1 MGADL
6 LAIRRLAIIGCGL
19 IGGSFG
25 MALRDALP
33 GLVVAGYGRSQANL
47 LEAQRRGALTEVAP
61 TLADA
66 VSDADVVLVSVPV
79 GALTNTLHAIAPHIK
94 ADAVLMD
101 AGSTKQDMVDAAKA
115 VFNQPTA
122 NGFTLSQ
129 VVPAHPIAGKEKAGV
144 AHAEAT
150 LYQDRLVI
158 LTPTTD
164 TTPAA
169 TATAQA
175 LWQAV
180 GARVQVMD
188 AARHDHVF
196 GAVSHL
202 PHLLAFAYMNGVDP
216 TTIAMGGTGF
226 QDFTRIAGSDPA
238 VWRDILHTNR
248 DAVLAQL
255 AQFEDALAAFKACI
269 ANGDTD
275 TLTHLISE
283 ASAQRKA
290 WQLPTGRTPS
300 NDDDAA

>member
-1 MGADL
+1 
-6 LAIRRLAIIGCGL
+6 
-19 IGGSFG
+19 
-25 MALRDALP
+25 
-33 GLVVAGYGRSQANL
+33 VVAGYGRSQANL

-66 VSDADVVLVSVPV
+66 VNDADVVLVSVPV

-94 ADAVLMD
+94 ADAILMD

-115 VFNQPTA
+115 VFNKPTA

-158 LTPTTD
+158 LTPITD

-169 TATAQA
+169 TAAAQA

-180 GARVQVMD
+180 GARIQVMD

-255 AQFEDALAAFKACI
+255 TQFEDALAAFKACI
-269 ANGDTD
+269 ASGDTD
-275 TLTHLISE
+275 TLTQLISQ

-290 WQLPTGRTPS
+290 WQLPTGRTTS

>member
-33 GLVVAGYGRSQANL
+33 GLVVAGYGRSETNL

-79 GALTNTLHAIAPHIK
+79 GALTNTLHAIAPHLK
-94 ADAVLMD
+94 ADAILMD
-101 AGSTKQDMVDAAKA
+101 AGSTKQYMVDAAKA

-169 TATAQA
+169 TAAAQA

-180 GARVQVMD
+180 GARIQVMD
-188 AARHDHVF
+188 AARHRCSPRHPTPQ
-196 GAVSHL
+196 SSWPKRHRL
-202 PHLLAFAYMNGVDP
+202 PH
-216 TTIAMGGTGF
+216 
-226 QDFTRIAGSDPA
+226 GSCQ
-238 VWRDILHTNR
+238 VI
-248 DAVLAQL
+248 
-255 AQFEDALAAFKACI
+255 
-269 ANGDTD
+269 G
-275 TLTHLISE
+275 
-283 ASAQRKA
+283 
-290 WQLPTGRTPS
+290 
-300 NDDDAA
+300 NDCHPEW